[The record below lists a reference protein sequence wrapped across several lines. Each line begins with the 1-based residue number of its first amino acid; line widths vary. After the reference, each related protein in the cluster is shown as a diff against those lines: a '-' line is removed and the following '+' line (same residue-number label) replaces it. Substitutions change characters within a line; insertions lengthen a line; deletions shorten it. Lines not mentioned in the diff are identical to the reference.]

1 MGQEFKINDCGE
13 IIREK
18 QPKKRNVILRVILGI
33 IALAC
38 IIIAFPFI
46 VGMIRYGEGIPGDNL
61 GDYFNNRILVW
72 HNGKRGYIDRLGRE
86 VIPIKYDAIDYFS
99 GYNQMIEI
107 GRASCRERV

>member
-18 QPKKRNVILRVILGI
+18 LPKKRNVILRVILGI

-61 GDYFNNRILVW
+61 GDYLWKKTKRRPMILP
-72 HNGKRGYIDRLGRE
+72 IIQE
-86 VIPIKYDAIDYFS
+86 V
-99 GYNQMIEI
+99 
-107 GRASCRERV
+107 

>member
-18 QPKKRNVILRVILGI
+18 LPKKRNVILRVILGI

-46 VGMIRYGEGIPGDNL
+46 VGMIRYGEGIQI
-61 GDYFNNRILVW
+61 ILIIESWFGTMVK
-72 HNGKRGYIDRLGRE
+72 GGISID
-86 VIPIKYDAIDYFS
+86 
-99 GYNQMIEI
+99 
-107 GRASCRERV
+107 